1 MCCIHPHF
9 RSNKFEKVGAG
20 VSKNCVYYARLPLR
34 WYTCM
39 WLTGTHGENAKFG
52 GRNTLVYRPFSHI
65 YIYIYIYIAY
75 MPLCALYGAFH
86 ISIVLCYL
94 GIFTSITLIISVP
107 SVITNLRD
115 LSLFKKKNSISCLL
129 RSHNQSIFMI
139 IFDSPKQK
147 G

>member
-1 MCCIHPHF
+1 
-9 RSNKFEKVGAG
+9 
-20 VSKNCVYYARLPLR
+20 
-34 WYTCM
+34 
-39 WLTGTHGENAKFG
+39 
-52 GRNTLVYRPFSHI
+52 
-65 YIYIYIYIAY
+65 